1 MHFLWHELS
10 HVPYYFY
17 LVTLILK
24 FDLLLKNF
32 NLCCYWVV
40 VPAQQA
46 SLSSD
51 NHYYKLNECLK
62 DSTQILKFCPQARLF
77 DFKRTSSRGSRA
89 LWKSHIT
96 FLSVCSS
103 VVCLSTIHMI
113 AFLSR
118 TASLIVINL
127 GTKMY
132 GWSTSVDIFRRDPS
146 RGQSRVGKSM
156 FSENVLSWEGCSK
169 NQVHISDLK
178 ACRKKCSLF

>member
-1 MHFLWHELS
+1 M
-10 HVPYYFY
+10 
-17 LVTLILK
+17 
-24 FDLLLKNF
+24 
-32 NLCCYWVV
+32 
-40 VPAQQA
+40 VPAWRA

-51 NHYYKLNECLK
+51 NHYFKLNECLK

-77 DFKRTSSRGSRA
+77 DFKRTSSRGS
-89 LWKSHIT
+89 HIT
-96 FLSVCSS
+96 FLSVRSS

-127 GTKMY
+127 GTDEVFTLP
-132 GWSTSVDIFRRDPS
+132 TSVDIFRRDPS

-156 FSENVLSWEGCSK
+156 FSENVLRREGCSK